1 MFSISEGFIRWR
13 VLSWLFELPGPGQE
27 ITPSNELTVVIS
39 ENVLDNVQ
47 WLEVVSLQQVRV
59 LTDLGMFS
67 EAVKVLMGLLL
78 GEKLPKKSDI
88 GFGTVE
94 SKKVTFMMIVWYLLN
109 PSFLSSIIFT
119 IEITRV
125 LSLVL
130 VFFPSDIFSSIQQQG
145 ISFTSRK
152 FSGK

>member
-1 MFSISEGFIRWR
+1 
-13 VLSWLFELPGPGQE
+13 
-27 ITPSNELTVVIS
+27 
-39 ENVLDNVQ
+39 
-47 WLEVVSLQQVRV
+47 
-59 LTDLGMFS
+59 
-67 EAVKVLMGLLL
+67 MGLLL
-78 GEKLPKKSDI
+78 GEKLPKISDI
-88 GFGTVE
+88 GFRTVE
-94 SKKVTFMMIVWYLLN
+94 SKKVSYMMIVWYFLN

-130 VFFPSDIFSSIQQQG
+130 VFFPSDISSSIQQQG